1 LLFTARSDFQAWI
14 DALFFNGFLIFAFS
28 WMMIISNENLFSVA
42 IYGVRQ
48 FLSNLLG
55 KKPKNTLLEYIES
68 RKQIDRYIIV
78 TTMIYGSFFI
88 ALAVILYYSFS

>member
-1 LLFTARSDFQAWI
+1 
-14 DALFFNGFLIFAFS
+14 
-28 WMMIISNENLFSVA
+28 MMIISNENLFRWPSMVLDNF
-42 IYGVRQ
+42 I
-48 FLSNLLG
+48 NLLVKTQEHLIG
-55 KKPKNTLLEYIES
+55 YIES